1 MVASRVETVSNMQLF
16 RLPRLI
22 TGVAAGLLLVSPVC
36 AEDAANSRGSD
47 QDSDSANTSSNITT
61 ENWGSFGSPVIGTSE
76 LTEGYPGTELFA
88 GPEKFAKTGDPDYFH
103 GVLPNGRIV
112 KPAGDSTQVGMNPL
126 GIIVTPDGKFVIVSN
141 DDERKKDLER
151 KKDFLSIQNPKNHSG
166 YSLSVLDAS
175 ASPMTVVSQI
185 DTAGEFF
192 IGLQVVPKPDG
203 GYTLYASG
211 GGDNSIKLFN
221 ISETGAIEAASN
233 PSSIIIRP
241 TLPATDGWVSNFT
254 LAATFDFGSIPSP
267 ASSTKAT
274 DFSCGFAITFPAG
287 LILSPDG
294 KYLYVACDGDNS
306 LAVIDTATNQVV
318 AQYPAGYFPYGVSVS
333 PDGKRIAVS
342 NWGVTE
348 YKFAVPSYDKNG
360 KLTALATTTNDRGL
374 PNLPAGFFVPVTDT
388 EGKAPKTSSVS
399 IFDLPKSDP
408 THAVL
413 IGAVNEGKPLDQ
425 FVQVGDTHP
434 SATAVVSSAGREIL
448 YVARTNDDS
457 LGLIDLE
464 TGKSIKTVKLP
475 LIDFT
480 EPLVGT
486 YPNALVASKDG
497 RRLYVA
503 EAGINSVAVLDTTDP
518 VDPKVLSRI
527 PTGWWPSALAL
538 SPEDKILYIVNAK
551 GIGEDIN
558 PSAKPSPDE
567 VPATGVESFTDSNFV
582 FGTVQ
587 KVVLSA
593 VAPGDESVLQYNLG
607 KVRNPD
613 QSVVPVGGN
622 KSSPRIKTVVF
633 IEQENK
639 TFDSVLGTAT
649 HFGNFASVHFNK
661 SDGTAYTNAQYNPVT
676 QNTQLLATTFA
687 TAVNYY
693 SNSEESDAGHQFC
706 ASGTATD
713 YTEKTLLVKNGRG
726 LLVNKNFEP
735 EDYPAHGYIFNNA
748 ARHMVSFK
756 DYGELVRIDG
766 TDTGNSTPT
775 TIDDPTSGKE
785 GYPSLPETNPV
796 TEVQNGDVDSVTE
809 GLGQAYF
816 LNLPILAILGGK
828 NSSGEP
834 YLDKNYPGYNFNIS
848 DQRRALEFI
857 RDFDQMLSNDTVPQ
871 FLYIYLPNDH
881 TGQTV
886 ATNIPAPTAPQQVE
900 DGDVALGMVVQRI
913 MNSPV
918 YYNPKDNTGAAIFI
932 TYDDA
937 QATVD
942 HIHPH
947 RTPLIVIS
955 PFAKP
960 GYLGKEHYVTASIV
974 KTEELLLGLPPN
986 NLDDLLATELHDLFQ
1001 DQYNGIKLPPDRFN
1015 RVAQY
1020 KATPPGRAIWSLVRN
1035 LHTAQPDQD
1044 SRRLGVLGR
1053 LSMRAD
1059 QLYKDAKKGGQL
1071 NSPAY
1076 HQEQQKLMHVA
1087 QTIVQSPDPGE
1098 P

>member
-1 MVASRVETVSNMQLF
+1 MSPF
-16 RLPRLI
+16 RLPKLI
-22 TGVAAGLLLVSPVC
+22 TSFAAGWLLLCLSP
-36 AEDAANSRGSD
+36 AEEATNSRQPQKDPVSVNAD
-47 QDSDSANTSSNITT
+47 SNITL
-61 ENWGSFGSPVIGTSE
+61 EDWGSFGSPVIGTSE
-76 LTEGYPGTELFA
+76 PTEGYPGAELFA
-88 GPEKFAKTGDPDYFH
+88 GPKKFAKTGDTDYFH

-126 GIIVTPDGKFVIVSN
+126 GIVLTPDGKFVIVSN

-151 KKDFLSIQNPKNHSG
+151 KKDFVSIQNPKNHSG
-166 YSLSVLDAS
+166 YSLSVLDTS
-175 ASPMTVVSQI
+175 TSPMTVVSQI

-192 IGLQVVPKPDG
+192 IGLQVVSNAGG

-211 GGDNSIKLFN
+211 GGDNSIKLFSIN
-221 ISETGAIEAASN
+221 GTGGIQAAAN
-233 PSSIIIRP
+233 PASITIPP
-241 TLPATDGWVSNFT
+241 TLPATAGWVSNFT
-254 LAATFDFGSIPSP
+254 PASTFDLASIPSP

-274 DFSCGFAITFPAG
+274 DFSRGFAITFPAG
-287 LILSPDG
+287 ICLSPNAQ
-294 KYLYVACDGDNS
+294 YLYVACDGDNS
-306 LAVIDTATNQVV
+306 LAVINTTTDQVV
-318 AQYPAGYFPYGVSVS
+318 AQYPVGYFPYGISVS
-333 PDGKRIAVS
+333 PDGKRVAVS
-342 NWGVTE
+342 NWGVTK
-348 YKFAVPSYDKNG
+348 YKFAAPSYNKDG
-360 KLTALATTTNDRGL
+360 KLTALGKTTNGRGL
-374 PNLPAGFFVPVTDT
+374 PNLPAGFFVPLTDK

-399 IFDLPKSDP
+399 LFDLPNGDP
-408 THAVL
+408 TRAVPT
-413 IGAVNEGKPLDQ
+413 GAVNEGKQLDQ
-425 FVQVGDTHP
+425 LDQVGDTHP
-434 SATAVVSSAGREIL
+434 SATAVVSSHGQDIL
-448 YVARTNDDS
+448 YVSRTNDDS
-457 LGLIDLE
+457 LGLIDFK
-464 TGKSIKTVKLP
+464 TGKSIKTIKLP
-475 LIDFT
+475 LIDFGGS
-480 EPLVGT
+480 LVGT

-497 RRLYVA
+497 HRLYLA

-518 VDPKVLSRI
+518 INPRLLSRI

-538 SPEDKILYIVNAK
+538 SLDDTILYIVNAK

-558 PSAKPSPDE
+558 PDAKPSPDA
-567 VPATGVESFTDSNFV
+567 PPSTGVESFTDSNFV

-587 KVVLSA
+587 KVALST
-593 VAPGDESVLQYNLG
+593 VAPGDASVLQYNLG
-607 KVRNPD
+607 KVQDPV

-622 KSSPRIKTVVF
+622 KPSPRIKTVIF

-639 TFDSVLGTAT
+639 TFDSMLGTAT
-649 HFGNFASVHFNK
+649 HFGNFAGVHFNK
-661 SDGTAYTNAQYNPVT
+661 SDGSSYTNTQYNPVA
-676 QNTQLLATTFA
+676 QNTQMLATTFA

-726 LLVNKNFEP
+726 LLVNKNFDP
-735 EDYPAHGYIFNNA
+735 EDYPANGYLFNNA
-748 ARHMVSFK
+748 ARHQVSFK

-766 TDTGNSTPT
+766 TDTGKSTPT
-775 TIDDPTSGKE
+775 TIDDPSSGNE

-796 TEVQNGDVDSVTE
+796 TEVQNSDVNSPTE
-809 GLGQAYF
+809 GLGQSYF
-816 LNLPILAILGGK
+816 LDLPILAILGGK
-828 NSSGEP
+828 NSNGEP

-918 YYNPKDNTGAAIFI
+918 YYDPKDNTGVAIFI

-986 NLDDLLATELHDLFQ
+986 NLDDLLATDLRDLFQ

-1020 KATPPGRAIWSLVRN
+1020 EAKPPGRAIWSLVN
-1035 LHTAQPDQD
+1035 KLNTSQPDQD
-1044 SRRLGVLGR
+1044 SRRLGVLGS

-1059 QLYKDAKKGGQL
+1059 DLYKKAEKNGQL
-1071 NSPAY
+1071 ESSAY
-1076 HQEQQKLMHVA
+1076 LEEQQTLMRLA
-1087 QTIVQSPDPGE
+1087 KTIVEARNADDPDD
-1098 P
+1098 